1 MTPFDHDHFRLKNPH
16 FAPETTAKIAM
27 VNFAISVDGLVDQL
41 LGIIVARER
50 PELEEERSQVISQ
63 INENKKNLEDIEN
76 KILSVLFSSKGN
88 ILEDEIAIKTLS
100 SSKVLANEIVE
111 KQTTAEAAKSRIDE
125 SRNEYYALTK
135 YAVTLYFTG
144 KIKTFFPYPP
154 PALIRI
160 INEGWRDT

>member
-1 MTPFDHDHFRLKNPH
+1 M
-16 FAPETTAKIAM
+16 
-27 VNFAISVDGLVDQL
+27 
-41 LGIIVARER
+41 
-50 PELEEERSQVISQ
+50 EEERSQVISQ

-144 KIKTFFPYPP
+144 EDI
-154 PALIRI
+154 ALEFGNYTPMQYLASVKKQNHT
-160 INEGWRDT
+160 NENRNHGTVY